1 MKKLKILFILLLFLS
16 FSPSSKAQI
25 DTVFW
30 FAAPWV
36 SPGHASN
43 VPVALRFSTF
53 SNPTTVRIY
62 QPAGAYDTTFTVA
75 ANALKSVFLN
85 HIINTLE
92 SKPANSALNYGLKI
106 ETDYPITAV
115 YEVLTVVNNPETYSL
130 KGTNGMGLEFV
141 APFQTRWI
149 NGAYTPLPKQMFCI
163 IATENSTTVW
173 ITPRAAV
180 VGHPA
185 GVTYSITLNEGQVYT
200 AENVTQLTNTPGNN
214 LSGSIIV
221 ADKPISVTVSD
232 DSVWE
237 QFAGG
242 CRDLM
247 GDQIVPVEVVG
258 NEYIVNKGSMS
269 AAADE
274 GIFVVAT
281 ENFTQVTI
289 TTTLGSSTQ
298 LMNQGDTWDYSIT
311 EDLTFVQADKPVY
324 LLQASGFGC
333 ELGEAL
339 LPPINC
345 AGSAQ
350 VSFTRTNAQGFFLNL
365 LCPTSAINN
374 FTLNGSNALVP
385 GTIFNVVP
393 GTGGLWSGAQ
403 IPFTTAQL
411 AVNSTNLI
419 ENSSDFFALGVINGG
434 PTSGCYYHYMSSFLR
449 RTFTNAGKDTTLC
462 NGAPSISLSGTVKGA
477 TTTGQW
483 SVVNGTGS
491 FQNATDLST
500 FYYPT
505 ASDYTQGELTFVL
518 TSTGSCNPVT
528 DTVKVNF
535 IQAPI
540 VDAGV
545 NQVYCKNNIPS
556 IVISGGVQF
565 ATTAVW
571 SGGNGGSFGNPNSL
585 TTSYSPSPTEINAD
599 SVILVLTS
607 AGSFFSCPSDVDSI
621 IIHFSPA
628 PNVIAGSDIFICS
641 DATVLNLAG
650 TIGGVTNTGI
660 WTTNGNGAFSPSQ
673 TSMTTDYLID
683 PVDITTGTFNFVLT
697 STNNQTCLAETDTIH
712 VYVTAQ
718 PTINITSL
726 DSVCSTSSLISLTGT
741 ISGGF
746 GANWN
751 TTGFGSI
758 SNSSSLNTFYTVSP
772 VDTTNGYVDFFL
784 STTGVCAGLADSTRI
799 HFINAPVVNAG
810 PNQSLC
816 QNSDV
821 QLNGSISGPSPAGT
835 WSSLGTGTFITGNNL
850 LSTIYQPS
858 SGDILNG
865 SVTLILASTNNF
877 GCTVDND
884 TIVITFKEIPTA
896 DFSVNSVCQGINAN
910 FVNQSS
916 FSSGTITSY
925 QWNFGDGSTSAV
937 SDPQYAYNS
946 GGTYSTELIVTG
958 SNNCTD
964 TITKNVIIHY
974 NPFPAFSN
982 TTACEM
988 NEILFSDNST
998 IPLGAITSWYYD
1010 FYGFGNVNE
1019 QNPGFIFPIAGTY
1032 PVTLTVTSNYG
1043 CVASVT
1049 QNVSVIQSP
1058 TANFTANPNPAI
1070 VGQDIN
1076 FTDGSTGT
1084 NLNNWYWNYG
1094 DGSANNQQNST
1105 HSYESGGAYT
1115 VILTVTDANNCYDTV
1130 SQVISIELLP
1140 VLPSGFTPNGDGE
1153 NDVFIIRGGPFK
1165 TVDFKVY
1172 SNWGDLIFKS
1182 DDATIGWDGTY
1193 KGENAP
1199 VGVYTWT
1206 FVVEMGNGQIIK
1218 KSGDVTLLR

>member
-1 MKKLKILFILLLFLS
+1 MKRLKIIFILLIFLS
-16 FSPSSKAQI
+16 FSPNSKAQI

-36 SPGHASN
+36 SPGHAGN
-43 VPVALRFSTF
+43 VPVALRFSSF

-62 QPAGAYDTTFTVA
+62 QPAGAYDTTFIMA
-75 ANALKSVFLN
+75 PNALKSVFLD

-92 SKPANSALNYGLKI
+92 TKPANTALNYGLKI
-106 ETDYPITAV
+106 ETDFPITAV

-130 KGTNGMGLEFV
+130 KGSNGMGLEFV
-141 APFQTRWI
+141 APFQNRWR

-163 IATENSTTVW
+163 IATENNTTVW

-237 QFAGG
+237 EFAGG

-258 NEYIVNKGSMS
+258 NEYIVNKGSMT
-269 AAADE
+269 AAANE

-281 ENFTQVTI
+281 ENFTQVSI
-289 TTTLGSSTQ
+289 TTINGTTTQ

-365 LCPTSAINN
+365 LCPTSAVNN
-374 FTLNGSNALVP
+374 FLLNGSNAMVP

-419 ENSSDFFALGVINGG
+419 ENTTDFFALGVINGG

-462 NGAPSISLSGTVKGA
+462 NGAPSISLGGNVKGA
-477 TTTGQW
+477 TTTGIW

-491 FQNATDLST
+491 FQNATDLNT

-505 ASDYTQGELTFVL
+505 SSDYTQGELTFVL
-518 TSTGSCNPVT
+518 TSTGSCNPVS

-599 SVILVLTS
+599 SVILILTS

-628 PNVIAGSDIFICS
+628 PNVNAGSDIFICS
-641 DATVLNLAG
+641 DATVLNLTG
-650 TIGGVTNTGI
+650 TIGGVTTTGV
-660 WTTNGNGAFSPSQ
+660 WSTNGNGAFSPSQ
-673 TSMTTDYLID
+673 TSLTTDYLID
-683 PVDITTGTFNFVLT
+683 PVDITTGVFNLVLT

-712 VYVTAQ
+712 VFVTAQ

-726 DSVCSTSSLISLTGT
+726 DSVCSTSSLITLTGT

-746 GANWN
+746 GAQWN
-751 TTGFGSI
+751 TSGFGNI
-758 SNSSSLNTFYTVSP
+758 SNSTSLNTFYTVSS

-784 STTGVCAGLADSTRI
+784 STTGVCAGLSDSIRI

-816 QNSDV
+816 QNSVV

-850 LSTIYQPS
+850 LSTIYSPS
-858 SGDILNG
+858 AGDVLNG

-884 TIVITFKEIPTA
+884 TIIVTFKEIPTA
-896 DFSVNSVCQGINAN
+896 DFSVNSVCQGVNAN
-910 FVNQSS
+910 FVNQSV
-916 FSSGTITSY
+916 FTPGTITSY

-937 SDPQYAYNS
+937 SDPQYAYSN
-946 GGTYSTELIVTG
+946 GGTYTTQLIVTG

-964 TITKNVIIHY
+964 TITKSVIIHY

-988 NEILFSDNST
+988 NIIKFTDHST
-998 IPLGAITSWYYD
+998 IPLGTMTGWYYD

-1019 QNPGFIFPIAGTY
+1019 QDPGFIFPLAGTY
-1032 PVTLTVTSNYG
+1032 PVTLTVTSNFG
-1043 CVASVT
+1043 CTASVT

-1058 TANFTANPNPAI
+1058 TASFTANPNPAI
-1070 VGQDIN
+1070 VGQNIS
-1076 FTDGSTGT
+1076 FTDQSTGT
-1084 NLNNWYWNYG
+1084 NLVNWYWNFG
-1094 DGSANNQQNST
+1094 DGSADNQQNSN
-1105 HSYESGGAYT
+1105 HSYESGGGYT

-1140 VLPSGFTPNGDGE
+1140 VLPTGFTPNGDGE

-1172 SNWGDLIFKS
+1172 SNWGDLIFTS

-1199 VGVYTWT
+1199 VGVYSWT
-1206 FVVEMGNGQIIK
+1206 FVVEMGNGQTIK